1 MTSSTGS
8 TPSDDSR
15 PLVPHRAVTTLVTLG
30 IPVVVLLAGIAVAL
44 SWRDVLPDPIAIHW
58 GSNGANGYGDLTSH
72 LTAMVGVTLAMSS
85 FMWAVGFFAGRDA
98 MTRRLAGGT
107 SAWFAVFMTG
117 ELVGSL
123 APQRGLSDAA
133 QAGPIGAVLAWSLAA
148 ACLAGALV
156 AWLTPADLP
165 APATNPIPADA
176 PKVHLAESG
185 QAAWVRDATVGGARW
200 FLVAIAVAMAAIVAI
215 SREWAVVVIL
225 VFVFAL
231 PLVMLARWTV
241 TVDRTG
247 LTVRPLIRR
256 PRIQVPL
263 SEILGAEVVTVRPI
277 AEFGGWGLRT
287 GAAGR
292 TGVILRSGPA
302 LQVTRTAG
310 RTFVVT
316 VNDAHTGAALLNT
329 LAARARAPH

>member
-8 TPSDDSR
+8 TPSAD
-15 PLVPHRAVTTLVTLG
+15 PGAPVPHRAVTTLVTLG

-72 LTAMVGVTLAMSS
+72 LTAMVGVTLAMSV
-85 FMWAVGFFAGRDA
+85 FMWAVGYFAGRDA
-98 MTRRLAGGT
+98 MTRRLAGGGA
-107 SAWFAVFMTG
+107 AWFAVFMTG

-133 QAGPIGAVLAWSLAA
+133 EAGPIGAVLAWSLAA

-200 FLVAIAVAMAAIVAI
+200 FLVAVAVAMAAIVAI

-231 PLVMLARWTV
+231 LVIMLARWTV

-263 SEILGAEVVTVRPI
+263 SEIIGAEVVTVRPI

-292 TGVILRSGPA
+292 TGVVLRSGPA

-316 VNDAHTGAALLNT
+316 VDDAHTGAALLNT

>member
-1 MTSSTGS
+1 MTSTSS
-8 TPSDDSR
+8 TPSDELR
-15 PLVPHRAVTTLVTLG
+15 ALVPHRAVTTLVTLG
-30 IPVVVLLAGIAVAL
+30 IPVVVVLAGVAVAM
-44 SWRDVLPDPIAIHW
+44 SWREVLPDPIAIHW
-58 GSNGANGYGDLTSH
+58 GSDGADGYGDLTSH
-72 LTAMVGVTLAMSS
+72 LTAMVGVTLAMAM

-117 ELVGSL
+117 LLVGSL
-123 APQRGLSDAA
+123 ASQRGLSDAA
-133 QAGPIGAVLAWSLAA
+133 EAGPIGAVLAWSLAA
-148 ACLAGALV
+148 ACLVGALV
-156 AWLTPADLP
+156 AALTPADRA
-165 APATNPIPADA
+165 APATTPIPADA

-185 QAAWVRDATVGGARW
+185 QAAWIRDATVGGARW
-200 FLVAIAVAMAAIVAI
+200 FLVAVAVAMAAMVAI

-225 VFVFAL
+225 IFVFAL
-231 PLVMLARWTV
+231 LGIMLARWTV

-247 LTVRPLIRR
+247 LTVRPLIRH

-263 SEILGAEVVTVRPI
+263 SEILGAEVVTVRAI

-292 TGVILRSGPA
+292 TGLILRSGPA
-302 LQVTRTAG
+302 LQVTRTGG

-316 VNDAHTGAALLNT
+316 VDDAQTGAALLNT
-329 LAARARAPH
+329 LAARARTPH